1 MPAQR
6 PGRPCRQ
13 TARPRLHQ
21 GRPDL
26 HAGVERGGPRARRA
40 ALILIIAASL
50 IAGCAIDPVKNAE
63 GLLERLPPNA
73 LAEARRLERDGQP
86 SAAAEAYLALAANA
100 AAPTRQQLEI
110 EAAEALLQAGQA
122 RRAHRLLLALEHSA
136 LTASQRP
143 LALLLQAD
151 VALSRGRA
159 QEAISSL
166 DRVNQGRLPAPLK
179 RHYLGALAAAYRLG
193 NQPVRAAETLDQL
206 DRLLNAAE
214 ARMDNQIAL
223 LFTLTSLNQASLAR
237 AADASSG
244 RVRGWLE
251 LAQLLAGK
259 STPSPALDARL
270 REWRQR
276 TSNHPALP
284 KLETTY
290 FARLAGGYA
299 ADTKVR
305 VLLPMGGPFSTAG
318 SVLKEG
324 IMAAYAADR
333 SGTRPVLSFGA
344 DNVAVASRD
353 SLAGAELVIGPL
365 QKSSVAALARQSAL
379 PVPTLALNRVKGAT
393 TWNLFQFSL
402 APEDEA
408 ANAAHFAFAAGL
420 KRAVLVYPQSA
431 WGTRMAEA
439 FRTQWRALGGTFV
452 TQPSY
457 GAISEAAAAVARS
470 EAQVV
475 LLVAT
480 TQNVVPLWEAL
491 RLTGVEVPVI
501 ATSHVYDGTF
511 DAAQN
516 QALAGLYFV
525 DIPWLLD
532 QQRSDR
538 LSRQALQGTLSNIS
552 GPLARLYPMGID
564 AYRLAPRIA
573 EMSQQPGTFFPGET
587 GGLSLDSRGQVRRQ
601 LTLARF
607 TPAGVV
613 TPAAIHDAAAQV
625 SPD

>member
-1 MPAQR
+1 M
-6 PGRPCRQ
+6 
-13 TARPRLHQ
+13 L
-21 GRPDL
+21 
-26 HAGVERGGPRARRA
+26 
-40 ALILIIAASL
+40 LIVATSL
-50 IAGCAIDPVKNAE
+50 IAGCAIDPVQDAA

-100 AAPTRQQLEI
+100 SAPIRQQLEI
-110 EAAEALLQAGQA
+110 EAADALLQAGEA
-122 RRAHRLLLALEHSA
+122 RRAHRVLLALDQAA

-159 QEAISSL
+159 AAAISSL
-166 DRVNQGRLPAPLK
+166 DRVNQGSLPAPLK
-179 RHYLGALAAAYRLG
+179 RHYLGSLAAAYRLG
-193 NQPVRAAETLDQL
+193 NQPVRAAETLDRL
-206 DRLLNAAE
+206 DRLLDSAE

-223 LFTLTSLNQASLAR
+223 LFTLTSLHPASLAR

-244 RVRGWLE
+244 RMRGWLE
-251 LAQLLAGK
+251 LAELLAGQ
-259 STPSPALDARL
+259 STASPTLRARL

-276 TSNHPALP
+276 SGNPPALP
-284 KLETTY
+284 TLATTY

-305 VLLPMGGPFSTAG
+305 VLLPTGGQFGTAG

-324 IMAAYAADR
+324 LMAAYEADR

-344 DNVAVASRD
+344 DNLAIASRD

-379 PVPTLALNRVKGAT
+379 PVPTLALNRVKGVT

-420 KRAVLVYPQSA
+420 RRAALVYPQSA

-439 FRTQWRALGGTFV
+439 FRAQWRALGGTLV
-452 TQPSY
+452 AQPSY
-457 GAISEAAAAVARS
+457 GAIGETAAAVARS

-480 TQNVVPLWEAL
+480 TRNVVPLWEAL
-491 RLTGVEVPVI
+491 RLAGVEVPVI
-501 ATSHVYDGTF
+501 ATSHVYEGTV

-516 QALAGLYFV
+516 RALAGLYFV

-538 LSRQALQGTLSNIS
+538 LSRQALRGTLSNVS
-552 GPLARLYPMGID
+552 GPLARLYAMGID

-587 GGLSLDSRGQVRRQ
+587 GGLSLDSRGRVRRQ

-613 TPAAIHDAAAQV
+613 TPAAIDDAAARAT
-625 SPD
+625 PD